1 MNCSRRTGNVIPQGQ
16 AGTGVW
22 RQAAYGARPEQAD
35 RDGTKVWRGC
45 FWEMADENDILEK
58 PIERIKQTCAM
69 MGVEEKFNRALPD
82 LENFLEAEVADGKT
96 SEARLTYDGLCF
108 LNDRFR

>member
-1 MNCSRRTGNVIPQGQ
+1 
-16 AGTGVW
+16 
-22 RQAAYGARPEQAD
+22 
-35 RDGTKVWRGC
+35 
-45 FWEMADENDILEK
+45 
-58 PIERIKQTCAM
+58 M

-96 SEARLTYDGLCF
+96 SEARLTYAGLCF